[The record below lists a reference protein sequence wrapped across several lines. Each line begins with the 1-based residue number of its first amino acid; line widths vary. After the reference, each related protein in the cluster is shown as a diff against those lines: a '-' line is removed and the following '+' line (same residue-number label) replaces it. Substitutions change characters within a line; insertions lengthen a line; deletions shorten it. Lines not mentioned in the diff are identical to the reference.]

1 MESYYRQ
8 RRKCSHGHET
18 DMRQKCYD
26 QGERGLFCIG
36 VYADTVVLYGLS
48 GADLCRKVL
57 FFAHSSDL
65 CRGIVGRSG
74 VNSSEGLRLFRAGF
88 AEADRSLLEEA
99 PRVLYLTEVTRAL
112 TDLLLRPVIGRV
124 EDDEASSSIVATSSS
139 CSSSSGSSTSDSLY
153 TMSAVYFSICCL
165 RGGPQTLM
173 SSGNASLTR
182 CNHSSLA
189 P

>member
-1 MESYYRQ
+1 
-8 RRKCSHGHET
+8 
-18 DMRQKCYD
+18 MRQKCYD

-48 GADLCRKVL
+48 GAVLCRKVL

-74 VNSSEGLRLFRAGF
+74 VNSSEGLRLFWAGF
-88 AEADRSLLEEA
+88 AETDRSSFDRNRGLLDEA